1 MATNTKPNER
11 NRNQG
16 NERSLNQRNQGSQRN
31 LKKQQQTQPIFESIP
46 MKGGNPTVPKY
57 LGGGLLDKLSK
68 TPYQLG
74 SFDKLVVKL
83 KQRK

>member
-1 MATNTKPNER
+1 
-11 NRNQG
+11 
-16 NERSLNQRNQGSQRN
+16 
-31 LKKQQQTQPIFESIP
+31 

-57 LGGGLLDKLSK
+57 LGGGLLHKLSK

-74 SFDKLVVKL
+74 SFNNLLAKL

>member
-1 MATNTKPNER
+1 
-11 NRNQG
+11 
-16 NERSLNQRNQGSQRN
+16 
-31 LKKQQQTQPIFESIP
+31 

-57 LGGGLLDKLSK
+57 LGGGLLHELSK

-74 SFDKLVVKL
+74 SFAKLVANI